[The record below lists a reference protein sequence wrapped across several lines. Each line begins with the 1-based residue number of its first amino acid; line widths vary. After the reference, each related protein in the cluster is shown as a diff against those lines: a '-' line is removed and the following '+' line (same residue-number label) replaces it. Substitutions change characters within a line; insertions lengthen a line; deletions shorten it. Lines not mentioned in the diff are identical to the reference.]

1 MFDRLRAR
9 MNIENRSDD
18 RLEIFQNRI
27 DQYNQITSKIQQYY
41 MAEDKA
47 VVINANAPEQELI
60 KQAIELTEINEF
72 MQI

>member
-27 DQYNQITSKIQQYY
+27 DQYNKITSKIQQYY